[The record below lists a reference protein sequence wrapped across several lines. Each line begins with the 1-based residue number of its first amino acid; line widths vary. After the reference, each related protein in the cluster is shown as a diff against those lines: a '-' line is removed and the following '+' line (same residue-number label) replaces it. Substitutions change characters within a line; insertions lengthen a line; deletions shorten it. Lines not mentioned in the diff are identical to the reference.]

1 MCSGFNVLR
10 QVWSWGNPVISG
22 MPMFF
27 RVPPQCSL
35 FFSSGPDGMPTPC
48 PWKRSPGRRL
58 PWPEFS
64 CWWLSSR
71 FPWRILSSVR
81 PVISQTVRHR
91 WWGVAGV
98 KWEAFIGFLA
108 THLETDDQGV
118 YFFILP
124 TCKSSLRI
132 FFCFV
137 IVNSKH
143 CYCLLDLIVVYNF
156 LHFNVLLRNFAF
168 MISFLLNFR
177 RTYLDREDTDYYM
190 YFTLL
195 SGQVHFYI

>member
-1 MCSGFNVLR
+1 M
-10 QVWSWGNPVISG
+10 
-22 MPMFF
+22 
-27 RVPPQCSL
+27 
-35 FFSSGPDGMPTPC
+35 
-48 PWKRSPGRRL
+48 
-58 PWPEFS
+58 
-64 CWWLSSR
+64 
-71 FPWRILSSVR
+71 
-81 PVISQTVRHR
+81 
-91 WWGVAGV
+91 GVAGV
-98 KWEAFIGFLA
+98 KWEAFIGFLP

-132 FFCFV
+132 FFYFV

-156 LHFNVLLRNFAF
+156 LHFNVLLSNFAF
-168 MISFLLNFR
+168 MISFLLDFR

-195 SGQVHFYI
+195 SGQVNFYI